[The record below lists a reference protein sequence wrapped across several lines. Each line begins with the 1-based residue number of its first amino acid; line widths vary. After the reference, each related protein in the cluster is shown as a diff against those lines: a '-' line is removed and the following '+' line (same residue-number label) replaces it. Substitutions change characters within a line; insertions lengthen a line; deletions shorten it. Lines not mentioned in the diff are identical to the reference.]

1 MNEQWKSP
9 NIIIGSVAT
18 GSNFF
23 RRDDVV
29 EIILERLMMGC
40 SVQLTAP
47 RRVGKTSIMQFMVEQ
62 PIENF
67 KMIYNNVEGIH
78 SANEFYERIY
88 FLLLSCLNRMDKARI
103 WVKKFLKSRSITKI
117 SLDGIEWKMKPDD
130 FLRETS
136 LLLSVIN
143 DSPEIENI
151 VLFLDE
157 LPISLFNINQK
168 KNEEAKSILH
178 NLRYWRQQPELSKK
192 VRFVLAG
199 SVGLH
204 YVVKAITGRS
214 AVIGDLS
221 PVKFEPLTYE
231 EAVEYVK
238 WATDSSSLIFD
249 PALIAHLLGKIHY
262 YVPYFIN
269 LILNDINMQAQ
280 KINNPEITEQEIDN
294 AFEAIVKHNDYFQDW
309 EDRLQQYMTK
319 ADYNFVN
326 ELLTYTAQKGVITLQ
341 EIYDKAVKHDKTTD
355 YMGFIYD
362 LEKDGYITAVNKKY
376 RFISPFLGAFWK
388 RSNPNNKK
396 INF

>member
-1 MNEQWKSP
+1 MNENWKSP
-9 NIIIGSVAT
+9 NIILGPVAT

-23 RRDDVV
+23 RRDDLV
-29 EIILERLMMGC
+29 ELIWDKLRAGS

-47 RRVGKTSIMQFMVEQ
+47 RRVGKTSIMQFMAEQ
-62 PIENF
+62 SIENYKLIF
-67 KMIYNNVEGIH
+67 DDIEGIN

-88 FLLLSCLNRMDKARI
+88 LLLLNCLNTMDKARI
-103 WVKKFLKSRSITKI
+103 WVEKFFKSRSITEI
-117 SLDGIEWKMKPDD
+117 SRDGIKLESKPDD
-130 FLRETS
+130 FLKETNLALRE
-136 LLLSVIN
+136 IN
-143 DSPEIENI
+143 DNPEIENI

-157 LPISLFNINQK
+157 LPVLLFKLSKK
-168 KNEEAKSILH
+168 KNEEATSILS
-178 NLRYWRQQPELSKK
+178 NLRYWRQQPELNKK

-204 YVVKAITGRS
+204 YVVKAIEGRS
-214 AVIGDLS
+214 AVLGDLS

-231 EAVEYVK
+231 AAVEYVK

-249 PALIAHLLGKIHY
+249 PALIEHLLGKIHY

-269 LILNDINMQAQ
+269 LMLNEINKQAR

-294 AFEAIVKHNDYFQDW
+294 AFEAIVTHNDYFQDW

-319 ADYNFVN
+319 ADFNFVN

-341 EIYDKAVKHDKTTD
+341 EIYDKAVKHDKTDD
-355 YMGFIYD
+355 YMGFIFD
-362 LEKDGYITAVNKKY
+362 LEKDGYITSVNKKY

-388 RSNPNNKK
+388 RNNSKKK
-396 INF
+396 IKF